1 MTGRMIPRV
10 CLAPLG
16 EEGADLLR
24 LEEDG
29 TAMPLITLENDRLRV
44 EILPEVGASVVT
56 CAAWLG
62 QAWVPIMRPTPRE
75 ALAEGDS
82 SRMASYLLVPF
93 SNRLRDARFLFKGRT
108 YQLRP
113 NMPEGHAI
121 HGDVRQRRW
130 TVSEARVDALTLT
143 FDSRDFTDINFP
155 FPFTA
160 VVRYELA
167 GEAFDSTLT
176 LTNAGVEPMPAGL
189 GFHPY
194 FNRTL
199 TAVGEAVELQAKVSG
214 VYPELVPS
222 TAAGPLAPD
231 QDFSVLRPLG
241 DAIFDHCF
249 AGWDGRATIRWPRSG
264 VMVTLEC
271 PPPLTHMILY
281 TPRGR
286 PFFALEPVT
295 HANNGFN
302 LFAAGHPGTGVQ
314 VLEPGEAMEARFR
327 LRITT

>member
-1 MTGRMIPRV
+1 
-10 CLAPLG
+10 
-16 EEGADLLR
+16 
-24 LEEDG
+24 
-29 TAMPLITLENDRLRV
+29 MPLTTLENGRLKV

-56 CAAWLG
+56 CATRLG
-62 QAWVPIMRPTPRE
+62 DAWVPIMRPTPRE

-82 SRMASYLLVPF
+82 SRMASYLLAPF
-93 SNRLRDARFLFKGRT
+93 SNRLRDARFRFSGRT

-113 NMPEGHAI
+113 NMPEGHVI
-121 HGDVRQRRW
+121 HGDVRQRPW
-130 TVSEARVDALTLT
+130 VVKEARSDALTLA
-143 FDSRDFTDINFP
+143 FDSQDFADMNFP
-155 FPFTA
+155 FPFSA

-194 FNRTL
+194 FNRAL
-199 TAVGEAVELQAKVSG
+199 AAAGEAVELEAKVRG
-214 VYPELVPS
+214 VYPDLIPS
-222 TAAGPLAPD
+222 AAAGPLAPD
-231 QDFSVLRPLG
+231 QDFSVSRPLG
-241 DAIFDHCF
+241 DAVFDHCF

-264 VMVTLEC
+264 VLARLEC
-271 PPPLTHMILY
+271 PPPLTHLILY
-281 TPRGR
+281 TPTGR

-302 LFAAGHPGTGVQ
+302 LFAAGYPGTGVQ

-327 LRITT
+327 LRITTQGDGRGQAA